1 MSRFRQFRGSP
12 EAWNE
17 LIARL
22 PGAHVLQTWE
32 WAQVKSRF
40 GWQPLPVVWE
50 SAAGETLAAAMALA
64 RSVRLPGWA
73 SPPKVFYLPKGPL
86 LDWQDTGLRRQ
97 ALADLTEQAR
107 RAGAIF
113 IKIDPDVPA
122 GFGVEG
128 QPGSTEDA
136 LGRSLQTELSG
147 LGWRFSD
154 EQVQFRNTVVLDLN
168 PDEEALLGRMKQKTR
183 YNIRLAERKGVVIR
197 VADRSETGL
206 LYRMYAETAARD
218 GFVIRDQ
225 AYYETL
231 WPYFFDQGLAEA
243 LVAEAEGEPL
253 AALVVF
259 HFAGK
264 AWYMHGMST
273 QSQREKM
280 PNYLL
285 QWEAIRRLKR
295 AGIRTYDLWGAPDRF
310 DEDDPMWGVFR
321 FKEGLGGQVVRHIGA
336 WDLPLRPLLYRLY
349 TQVLPRLLSV
359 MRRRGIERTQRMLG

>member
-1 MSRFRQFRGSP
+1 MSGIRLFQGSP
-12 EAWNE
+12 EDWNE

-32 WAQVKSRF
+32 WAQVKSHF
-40 GWQPLPVVWE
+40 GWQPLPMVWE
-50 SAAGETLAAAMALA
+50 SAAGEARAAAMALA
-64 RSVRLPGWA
+64 RSIRLPGWA
-73 SPPKVFYLPKGPL
+73 SPLKVLYLPKGPL
-86 LDWQDTGLRRQ
+86 LDWQEDSLRRQ
-97 ALADLTEQAR
+97 VLFGLSEQAR
-107 RAGAIF
+107 SAGAIF

-128 QPGSTEDA
+128 QPGSAEDELGYSLQA
-136 LGRSLQTELSG
+136 ELGR

-154 EQVQFRNTVVLDLN
+154 EQVQFRNTVMLDLSL
-168 PDEEALLGRMKQKTR
+168 DEEALLERMKQKTR
-183 YNIRLAERKGVVIR
+183 YNIRLAGRKGVVIR
-197 VADRSETGL
+197 VADASETGL
-206 LYRMYAETAARD
+206 LYRMYAETAIRD

-231 WPYFFDQGLAEA
+231 WRLFFDRGLGEA

-253 AALVVF
+253 AALVLF
-259 HFAGK
+259 HFAGR

-273 QSQREKM
+273 LAQREKM

-295 AGIRTYDLWGAPDRF
+295 AGIRAYDLWGAPDHF

-336 WDLPLRPLLYRLY
+336 WDLPLRPFLYRLY
-349 TQVLPRLLSV
+349 TRVLPRLLSV